1 MNRQSLLAVL
11 ACAALVPSAF
21 VCAAANPQEAAYLA
35 APEAPQSRVTGDAVE
50 PEINITE
57 GAEGRVSE
65 YRVRGRLY
73 MVKVQ
78 PQIGPPYY
86 FLDTNGD
93 GVLDVRSDAP
103 LDNFVQQWV
112 LFSW

>member
-1 MNRQSLLAVL
+1 MHHRIIAAVL
-11 ACAALVPSAF
+11 ALWAACAQAGPEEERALPT
-21 VCAAANPQEAAYLA
+21 PD
-35 APEAPQSRVTGDAVE
+35 APQSRVAGEATE
-50 PEINITE
+50 PEINIIE
-57 GAEGRVSE
+57 QAEGLVYE

-93 GVLDVRSDAP
+93 GILDVRRDSPMDIA
-103 LDNFVQQWV
+103 VQQWI

>member
-1 MNRQSLLAVL
+1 MNRLLSFVSLAL
-11 ACAALVPSAF
+11 CAGL
-21 VCAAANPQEAAYLA
+21 CAAADPQEAAYLA
-35 APEAPQSRVTGDAVE
+35 APDAPDSKVAGEAVE

-57 GAEGRVSE
+57 GSEGLVYE

-73 MVKVQ
+73 MVRVQ

-86 FLDTNGD
+86 LLDTNGD
-93 GVLDVRSDAP
+93 GILDVRRDAP
-103 LDNFVQQWV
+103 GNDFVQQWV

>member
-1 MNRQSLLAVL
+1 MNHQITVAVL
-11 ACAALVPSAF
+11 ALCASCALAD
-21 VCAAANPQEAAYLA
+21 PQEEAALA
-35 APEAPQSRVTGDAVE
+35 APGAPQSRVAGDPTE

-57 GAEGRVSE
+57 QAEGLVYE
-65 YRVRGRLY
+65 YRVRGRVY

-93 GVLDVRSDAP
+93 GILDVRSNAP
-103 LDNFVQQWV
+103 MDNAVQQWV
-112 LFSW
+112 LFTW